1 MATFPPGSRGVR
13 PDTTRALAR
22 PSALWLAIGLLVT
35 AALAGCAGDSPD
47 EGRTGDAPAAVGS
60 RPWATSDSWWEVT
73 LEAASEPDL
82 YLTSVYDVD
91 VDSRG
96 RVFLVDWSAGG
107 ITVLT
112 PDLAYLQ
119 TVGREG
125 EGPGEF
131 DAKEVQ
137 ILPGD
142 TLHVYDSALGRITVF
157 DPDNLEVVATR
168 PPPNRERDVVSHLWK
183 IPQPGRY
190 FALDR
195 ALYMAGEGEAADQGR
210 TQVILAFDESADTIA
225 DTLAIIADSERL
237 VARGEGYLMVGGHP
251 FGRESLVRL
260 LGGNRIAHAN
270 SGALDV
276 AVLDFDGGTD
286 HTFSYPT
293 TPIPVTAA
301 ELRAASEDINQPMMA
316 DVLRSGAP
324 YTWPALAGLVT
335 DDEERI
341 WAGIR
346 APGESA
352 VWEWAAFAPDGT
364 HVGSI
369 LLPAEHLLQDVR
381 DGRLYV
387 LSHDAMDVPSIQ
399 AYRLEAPET

>member
-1 MATFPPGSRGVR
+1 MATLPCRTRRGSPDPRRPRG
-13 PDTTRALAR
+13 R
-22 PSALWLAIGLLVT
+22 PSVPLLASGLLAA
-35 AALAGCAGDSPD
+35 AALIGCAGDAP
-47 EGRTGDAPAAVGS
+47 ERALGRDAPTATGP
-60 RPWATSDSWWEVT
+60 RPWASSDEWWSVT
-73 LEAASEPDL
+73 PEAVSEPDL
-82 YLTSVYDVD
+82 YLTYIQDVD

-96 RVFLVDWSAGG
+96 RVFLVDSGEGG

-112 PDLAYLQ
+112 PELEYLQ

-131 DAKEVQ
+131 VRKEVQ

-142 TLHVYDSALGRITVF
+142 TLLVYDSALGRITLF
-157 DPDNLEVVATR
+157 DPDSLEVVATR
-168 PPPNRERDVVSHLWK
+168 PSPNRERDVVSHLWK
-183 IPQPGRY
+183 MPEPGRY

-195 ALYMAGEGEAADQGR
+195 APYADGEGEAADQGR
-210 TQVILAFDESADTIA
+210 TQVILAFDESADAIA

-237 VARGEGYLMVGGHP
+237 VMRREGHLIVGGHP
-251 FGRESLVRL
+251 FAHESLVRL
-260 LGGNRIAHAN
+260 FGANRIAHAN
-270 SGALDV
+270 SRVLDV
-276 AVLDFDGGTD
+276 TVLDFDGATA
-286 HTFSYPT
+286 HAFSYPT

-301 ELRAASEDINQPMMA
+301 ELRAASEDLNEPMA

-324 YTWPALAGLVT
+324 YIWPPLVGLVT

-346 APGESA
+346 APRESA

-364 HVGSI
+364 HAGSI

-387 LSHDAMDVPSIQ
+387 LSHDELDVPSIQ
-399 AYRLEAPET
+399 AYRLEAPES